1 MAQQNAASRIMAGA
15 ITIVGLAAVWTAIVT
30 SLPSQE
36 ELSAKV
42 AGSPALVGSTGPS
55 VPAAGKVPAAQAT
68 SSEPVLDLSIPGVRP
83 ALQPNAP
90 EKVSPEHLDRRDDGA
105 ADPAALN
112 PRAAQVLRLK
122 CEAEIEQL
130 CPDSAD
136 GSGRGRCVE
145 RRAKELPP
153 ACQNHLRERFI
164 KWKEDRGRML
174 AACREDVRRL
184 CPTLRPGDGRWTAC
198 LQEHAQEVSDR
209 CYETL
214 PKGTLLFR
222 Q

>member
-1 MAQQNAASRIMAGA
+1 MAQQGAASRIVAGA
-15 ITIVGLAAVWTAIVT
+15 VTIVGLAAVWIAIVT

-36 ELSAKV
+36 ELSARV
-42 AGSPALVGSTGPS
+42 AGSSALIGAGSSAPAT
-55 VPAAGKVPAAQAT
+55 GKVPGAQPTAP
-68 SSEPVLDLSIPGVRP
+68 EPVLDLSIPGVAP
-83 ALQPNAP
+83 ALQPNVP
-90 EKVSPEHLDRRDDGA
+90 EKPSPEQLDRRDDGA
-105 ADPAALN
+105 AGPAALN

-130 CPDSAD
+130 CPDALD
-136 GSGRGRCVE
+136 GSARGRCVE

-153 ACQNHLRERFI
+153 ACQNHLRERFV

-184 CPTLRPGDGRWTAC
+184 CPTLRPGDGRLMQC
-198 LQEHAQEVSDR
+198 LQEHAQDVSDR

-214 PKGTLLFR
+214 PKGTLLF
-222 Q
+222 QQ

>member
-1 MAQQNAASRIMAGA
+1 MAQQDAASRIVAGA
-15 ITIVGLAAVWTAIVT
+15 VTIVGLAAVWIAIVT

-36 ELSAKV
+36 ELSAGV
-42 AGSPALVGSTGPS
+42 AGARALVGAGSS
-55 VPAAGKVPAAQAT
+55 VPAAGKVPAARPT
-68 SSEPVLDLSIPGVRP
+68 SSEPVLDLSIPGVAP
-83 ALQPNAP
+83 AAQPN
-90 EKVSPEHLDRRDDGA
+90 VSERPSSEQFDRREDGA
-105 ADPAALN
+105 AGPAVLN

-130 CPDSAD
+130 CPDSPD

-153 ACQNHLRERFI
+153 ACQNHLRERFV

-184 CPTLRPGDGRWTAC
+184 CPTVRPGDGRLMQC
-198 LQEHAQEVSDR
+198 LQEHAQDVSDR

-214 PKGTLLFR
+214 PKGTLVFR